1 MKALAEDR
9 PPLPARKAPERPRAT
24 PAVRIAGLAVVV
36 ALAALAARHVDLRA
50 VARALA
56 GANPWYVALAC
67 GANVLS
73 LAFHSRRWAAVVR
86 PPSVR
91 IRFRDAF
98 WPVVAGFAAGL
109 VVPARAGDVLRAWM
123 LARRTGLST
132 ATVVA
137 AAALDY
143 LVGAATLVPVLALVA
158 LGTPLPGWARHVL
171 LLFALVAT
179 IGSIA
184 VWFLRPPRD
193 RPPPAPGTG
202 GLVTR
207 LRSGLAAAH
216 EPRAIAASVAW
227 GLAGWGAEVLIA
239 LFALAALGLPAA
251 PPIAALAV
259 VATTAANVVVVS
271 PGNAGPFELAAML
284 ALTSVGVDRAPA
296 LAFALLYHLAHLLP
310 VGILG
315 AWVALREAA
324 TRRAA

>member
-1 MKALAEDR
+1 MADDAR
-9 PPLPARKAPERPRAT
+9 PLPTRRDPERPRANA
-24 PAVRIAGLAVVV
+24 AVRLAGLAVVV
-36 ALAALAARHVDLRA
+36 ALAVLAARHVDLRA
-50 VARALA
+50 VARSLA
-56 GANPWYVALAC
+56 GADPWHVALAC

-73 LAFHSRRWAAVVR
+73 LALHSRRWAAVVR

-91 IRFRDAF
+91 IRFADAF

-171 LLFALVAT
+171 LVFVLVAA

-193 RPPPAPGTG
+193 RPPPTPGAG
-202 GLVTR
+202 GLITR
-207 LRSGLAAAH
+207 LRGGLAAAH
-216 EPRAIAASVAW
+216 EPRAIAASAAW
-227 GLAGWGAEVLIA
+227 GLCGWGAEVLIA
-239 LFALAALGLPAA
+239 WFALAALGLPASF
-251 PPIAALAV
+251 PLAALAV

-271 PGNAGPFELAAML
+271 PGNAGPFELAAMIAL
-284 ALTSVGVDRAPA
+284 AGVGVDRAPA
-296 LAFALLYHLAHLLP
+296 LAFALLYHLVHLVP
-310 VGILG
+310 VAVLG

-324 TRRAA
+324 ARREA